1 MSTLLDQPI
10 IGKKKEPLPSD
21 GSQPI
26 PKARVCIVDDE
37 YMVGKSI
44 QELLQYLGFACDY
57 IQDGRAAEEFLA
69 AHPEIDIVLLDI
81 NLGLDLSGIE
91 LLPKLRKQN
100 KYAQYIMFTSED
112 KLQVGVECM
121 RKGAYDYITK
131 PFDEY
136 VFISKVPGALERK
149 KMLKLNDLYLGILF
163 HDIKNP
169 VQGIMAGLDLLRMSL
184 SEGANDQDLQKTAF
198 TQADISIK
206 QILMM
211 INNIV
216 SISKFENNALP
227 VRRELF
233 ILQRET
239 ASALA
244 PFTHHQTAD
253 EPSRLEVA
261 YPSEEEIL
269 IRNDKELYFRVL
281 SNIVSN
287 ALRYSG
293 EDDPIKVAF
302 TMEQN
307 NEIHVMVTNNG
318 SYIDDC
324 ARESIFNKFSSVEIP
339 AAQAGFKNYGLGLTF
354 SKMAIDAME
363 GRIWIESIKEPAS
376 TTFHFTVKNHAQE
389 SCSG

>member
-1 MSTLLDQPI
+1 MSTILDQPI
-10 IGKKKEPLPSD
+10 IGKKKGAPPAHSD
-21 GSQPI
+21 QAL
-26 PKARVCIVDDE
+26 PKARVCIIDDE
-37 YMVGKSI
+37 YMVGKGI

-57 IQDGRAAEEFLA
+57 IQDGREAETFLA

-81 NLGLDLSGIE
+81 NLGLGLSGIE
-91 LLPKLRKQN
+91 LLPALRKQN

-112 KLQVGVECM
+112 KLAVGLESM
-121 RKGAYDYITK
+121 RRGAYDYMTK
-131 PFDEY
+131 PFDEQA
-136 VFISKVPGALERK
+136 FIGKVPGALERK

-184 SEGANDQDLQKTAF
+184 SEGTNDQDLQKTAF
-198 TQADISIK
+198 TQADLSIK

-216 SISKFENNALP
+216 SISKFENNTLP
-227 VRRELF
+227 ARRELF

-244 PFTHHQTAD
+244 PFAFHQTAD
-253 EPSRLEVA
+253 ESSRLEIT

-269 IRNDKELYFRVL
+269 IRNDKELYSRVL
-281 SNIVSN
+281 SNIVGN

-293 EDDPIKVAF
+293 EGDPIKLAYA
-302 TMEQN
+302 MEQN
-307 NEIHVMVTNNG
+307 NEIHVMVTNTG
-318 SYIDDC
+318 SYIDDN

-339 AAQAGFKNYGLGLTF
+339 ASQSGFKNYGLGLTF
-354 SKMAIDAME
+354 SKMAVDAME
-363 GRIWIESIKEPAS
+363 GRIWIESTKEPAS
-376 TTFHFTVKNHAQE
+376 STFHFTMKNHPLE
-389 SCSG
+389 GCSG